1 MNYQTTK
8 LTEKENEKIY
18 LDNQEVSVSQ
28 FNEALNRLKPNQ
40 RILETSKHNFHIVE
54 RLQG

>member
-18 LDNQEVSVSQ
+18 LDNQEVSASQ
-28 FNEALNRLKPNQ
+28 FNEALDKLKPNQ
-40 RILETSKHNFHIVE
+40 RILETSKRSFHIVE